1 MIWRWFWRE
10 WRSPSLLIVWL
21 ALTLA
26 VACVLALG
34 SISDRMEKGLSQQS
48 RDFIAADRVLRSA
61 HPITEAWL
69 QDAEKQGLKVS
80 RQLSFM
86 TMTFAGSVDDNT
98 PPQLADVKATDVAYP
113 LYGDLQTQ
121 PPGIKPEPG
130 TVLAAPRL
138 MALLNIKV
146 GDNLEVGDAT
156 FKVAGEIIQ
165 EPDSGFNPFQT
176 APRLIMNLADVP
188 KTGAVQPG
196 SRLTYRYMF
205 AGSPES
211 IATYGEAIKGLLKP
225 DQRWYGMEDSE
236 GALGKSLQ
244 RSQQFLLLSALLTLM
259 LSIAA
264 VAVAMGHYCRSRYD
278 LVAVLKTLGA
288 GRRSLQ
294 KLIIGQ
300 WVAVLL
306 LAAVSGSIIGL
317 GFEALLMKMLAPVL
331 PAALPP
337 SGIWPWIWSMGS
349 LVVISLLVGAR
360 PYKQLLATQPLRVL
374 RNDVVAN
381 VWPLRWFIPVMLVII
396 VSLLAALVGGSTLL
410 WSLLAGVVVL
420 SLLLGAIGWGSLLLL
435 RRLTVRSLSLRLA
448 INRLVRQPWV
458 TLSQLAAFSMS
469 FMLLALLLVLRGDLL
484 SRWEQ
489 QLPPDSPNYF
499 LLNITKDQIPQVT
512 DFLRQHHAEPEQFY
526 PIVRVRL
533 THINQQVA
541 TDIIKPDDAAG
552 EAVNRELNL
561 TWMDGL
567 PDHNPLVAGD
577 GPPKAGEVSIDEG
590 LAGRMGVKLG
600 DSVTFSGDTQE
611 FSAKVTS
618 LRKVDWDSLRPNFY
632 FIFPPGA
639 LDAQPQSW
647 LTSFRYQG
655 DGQAITQL
663 NRQFPTLSL
672 LDIGSILKQVGQV
685 LQQVSRALEVMV
697 ILVMLCGGLL
707 LLAQIQVGMRQRRQE
722 LIVYRTLGASK
733 KLLRGTLWCEFAVLG
748 LVAGIAAAVGAE
760 AALWLLTRKV
770 FDFPWEP
777 NIVLWWS
784 VPLVSA
790 VLLSLCGGWMGVRL
804 LRGRALFKAYGG

>member
-21 ALTLA
+21 SLTLA

-61 HPITEAWL
+61 HPITEAWI

-86 TMTFAGSVDDNT
+86 TMTFAGDT
-98 PPQLADVKATDVAYP
+98 PQLADVKATDVAYP

-138 MALLNIKV
+138 LALLNIKV

-156 FKVAGEIIQ
+156 FKIVGEIIQ

-205 AGSPES
+205 AGSAEN
-211 IATYGEAIKGLLKP
+211 IAAYGEAIKGLLKP

-306 LAAVSGSIIGL
+306 LAAVTGSVIGL

-396 VSLLAALVGGSTLL
+396 VGLLAALVGGSALL
-410 WSLLAGVVVL
+410 WSLLVGVVVL

-435 RRLTVRSLSLRLA
+435 RRLTVGKLPLRLA

-499 LLNITKDQIPQVT
+499 LLNITKDQVPQVT
-512 DFLRQHHAEPEQFY
+512 DFLRQHQAEPETFY

-533 THINQQVA
+533 TQINQQVA

-590 LAGRMGVKLG
+590 LAGRLGVKIG
-600 DSVTFSGDTQE
+600 DSVTFSGDTQD
-611 FSAKVTS
+611 FSAKITS

-647 LTSFRYQG
+647 LTSFRYHG
-655 DGQAITQL
+655 DGQTITQL

-697 ILVMLCGGLL
+697 VLVMLCGGLL

-777 NIVLWWS
+777 NMVLWWA
-784 VPLVSA
+784 VPLISA

-804 LRGRALFKAYGG
+804 LRGRALFRQYDA